1 MGGRGIADRDVQDE
15 RRRSAAL
22 LRRPADTPRQRLAPE
37 PHRRADALAL
47 GRREKHLIVKRPG
60 EGSESAAYGKP
71 AMPDSGRDIHLAIRD
86 TLRGIARKLGRPQVH
101 ATALTTPE
109 IRR

>member
-22 LRRPADTPRQRLAPE
+22 LQRGADAPRQRMAAE

-47 GRREKHLIVKRPG
+47 GRREKRLIVKRPG
-60 EGSESAAYGKP
+60 EGSESAAYQVSATKRRPG
-71 AMPDSGRDIHLAIRD
+71 AARAGWWQRSSGILASF
-86 TLRGIARKLGRPQVH
+86 TRGSASW
-101 ATALTTPE
+101 
-109 IRR
+109 